1 MKEVFG
7 YMNNIIDYK
16 KIGLRIQ
23 KARKEKGYTQGKIC
37 DALNISIYHYSKIE
51 NAKVSA
57 SLDTLAEIA
66 AFLDL
71 DLESLLT
78 GSSKI
83 NKQYLND
90 EMADIFER
98 CTITQKKM
106 ILEFAKYISKSD
118 IKSVPTK
125 IM

>member
-1 MKEVFG
+1 
-7 YMNNIIDYK
+7 MNNIIDYK
-16 KIGLRIQ
+16 KIGMRIQ
-23 KARKEKGYTQGKIC
+23 KARKEKGYTQEKIC

-71 DLESLLT
+71 DIEYLLT
-78 GSSKI
+78 GSSKV
-83 NKQYLND
+83 NKQYLDD
-90 EMADIFER
+90 EMASIFNQ
-98 CTITQKKM
+98 CTVNQKRM

-118 IKSVPTK
+118 IKSVPTNFK
-125 IM
+125 

>member
-1 MKEVFG
+1 M
-7 YMNNIIDYK
+7 
-16 KIGLRIQ
+16 
-23 KARKEKGYTQGKIC
+23 
-37 DALNISIYHYSKIE
+37 
-51 NAKVSA
+51 
-57 SLDTLAEIA
+57 
-66 AFLDL
+66 

>member
-1 MKEVFG
+1 
-7 YMNNIIDYK
+7 MNNIIDYK

-23 KARKEKGYTQGKIC
+23 KARKNKGYTQEEVC
-37 DALNISIYHYSKIE
+37 RSLNISIYHYSKIE

-66 AFLDL
+66 NYLGVDF
-71 DLESLLT
+71 EYLLT

-83 NKQYLND
+83 NKEYLND
-90 EMADIFER
+90 EMAEIFNH
-98 CTITQKKM
+98 CSINQKKM

-125 IM
+125 

>member
-23 KARKEKGYTQGKIC
+23 KARKEKGYTQEKIC

-98 CTITQKKM
+98 CIITQQKM

-118 IKSVPTK
+118 ITSVPTK